1 MAMALFMNSFVIT
14 IVSVLSQCTA
24 LQFTTHPQRR
34 EITAGNPATFVCGVR
49 DSSVHPQVAWLKD
62 GEVLPPGDHY
72 EVDTANYTTGT
83 ALTLSSLD
91 FSQTTIADRGF
102 YRCKAWHR
110 DAVIFSEI
118 AQLVVFGPPTIVNN
132 PRSLNVTPNTPFSL
146 QCEAVGPPE
155 PISIAWYK
163 DGEVVAAALPSP
175 STYSFAGVTTRTR
188 IRCVAENRNGMTPSE
203 FSIVNIIVAPSVPSS
218 LAVSDA
224 TSTSLRVS
232 WYLSQ
237 DGYSPVTHAIVEFA
251 ETSNKGPDGSLQWN
265 RTKVETSSPNS
276 VVIYNLKPYTSY
288 TIHVA
293 LENDIGQ
300 SGWSDYVVGRT
311 AEGVPSAAPGSIQ
324 IQPSGSGADME
335 VSWSHVAT
343 ADVNGILQGYRV
355 GFTDAAAGGELDTI
369 WFESDGTDFR
379 PIFPPSARQFSHRR
393 PYYSSDSR
401 SDLSPRDQQ
410 PLQPPFLHLSSMYGA
425 GKRKT
430 RPPARFVLS
439 PTEEP
444 DEHGWHS
451 TPAARL
457 TEQLHNELLDVSKQI
472 EQMKTDLGIQ
482 EAELETAKTPLPIS
496 PRPREDDVTD
506 HRSIFPGGLAA
517 PSSQQDGRSQ
527 KSVPVGVQ
535 RRFAPPHNSVP
546 TLREVRAFHA
556 LHSNPPPLA
565 PRLSTGQQASDGAL
579 GYERR
584 PPPENLQSSP
594 DGDPL
599 CSELPNLEKTRI
611 GLTTSSHVTN
621 PPFPPL
627 PAPKFSTVR
636 PRPAPKPSY
645 TKMASTNPRP
655 LALTPPAPTSGTPR
669 PEDRPFKPSRTE
681 RASTSPGPLA
691 LTLPAPTS
699 VNPRPEDLPVKS
711 ATTQMAS
718 PSPAVATTAPTSATP
733 RPKDCAFKPAF
744 VQTAS
749 TFQQLPTL
757 KPAATQMAS
766 SLPAVSTTAPT
777 SVTPSPEDCAFKP
790 SPVQTASTFRQ
801 LPTLKPAA
809 TQMASPS
816 PAVSTTSAQL
826 RQLVPPPSSAEQYAA
841 CSLHEVIHASDA
853 TTTPPKTYSKA
864 GDRYI
869 DKETGHGATQGPFQL
884 PPFGSD
890 FITSP
895 LQTAQKLAEDFTLAE
910 PRVEDVRSS
919 NSVILRGL
927 DPTTNY
933 SVQVWAL
940 TQVGDGVRS
949 NPIMLYG
956 TGSGGSF
963 VVGYP
968 AEDTVPSNDMA
979 SGNQW
984 SVKKMDLVIGGSIA
998 GLILTM
1004 VVMTYA
1010 CCKCHRKRQA
1020 KAGKRDPETAS
1031 TVPMMQHNTPIKSK
1045 AAKSFSKKLAAEVQS
1060 FRLSPNLTESVVSVL
1075 LNRERL
1081 EVGKVVGE
1089 GEFGCV
1095 TEAKLRLEGNRYMTV
1110 AVKTMKSRSSKQDV
1124 ESFVTEA
1131 LRMKD
1136 FHHPNIMSL
1145 IGLIMEPPETRFL
1158 PVKAMVVLPFMK
1170 HGDLHTFLLRSRL
1183 ADKPKF
1189 VPIQTLLKFS
1199 VDIAKGMEYLGQME
1213 FLHRDLAA
1221 RNCML
1226 DEQLVVKVAD
1236 FGLSRK
1242 IYCENYYR
1250 QGSMVKVPVKWLA
1263 MESLAD
1269 RVYTTQSD
1277 VWSFGVTLWEIIT
1290 RGATPYPGVANH
1302 EVYDLLL
1309 KGLRLQKPRDCSDQ
1323 LYQIMYSCWRINPKH
1338 RPSFNFLVRKLHT
1351 MLSAM
1356 PPPPSIDNSFYENTS
1371 NVIKLTDSEACFQDT
1386 EC

>member
-1 MAMALFMNSFVIT
+1 MAMALFMNSFV

-146 QCEAVGPPE
+146 QCEAMGPPE

-188 IRCVAENRNGMTPSE
+188 IRCVAENRNGRTPSE

-355 GFTDAAAGGELDTI
+355 GFTDAAAGGE
-369 WFESDGTDFR
+369 
-379 PIFPPSARQFSHRR
+379 
-393 PYYSSDSR
+393 
-401 SDLSPRDQQ
+401 
-410 PLQPPFLHLSSMYGA
+410 
-425 GKRKT
+425 
-430 RPPARFVLS
+430 
-439 PTEEP
+439 
-444 DEHGWHS
+444 
-451 TPAARL
+451 
-457 TEQLHNELLDVSKQI
+457 
-472 EQMKTDLGIQ
+472 
-482 EAELETAKTPLPIS
+482 
-496 PRPREDDVTD
+496 
-506 HRSIFPGGLAA
+506 
-517 PSSQQDGRSQ
+517 
-527 KSVPVGVQ
+527 
-535 RRFAPPHNSVP
+535 
-546 TLREVRAFHA
+546 
-556 LHSNPPPLA
+556 
-565 PRLSTGQQASDGAL
+565 
-579 GYERR
+579 
-584 PPPENLQSSP
+584 
-594 DGDPL
+594 
-599 CSELPNLEKTRI
+599 
-611 GLTTSSHVTN
+611 
-621 PPFPPL
+621 
-627 PAPKFSTVR
+627 
-636 PRPAPKPSY
+636 
-645 TKMASTNPRP
+645 
-655 LALTPPAPTSGTPR
+655 
-669 PEDRPFKPSRTE
+669 
-681 RASTSPGPLA
+681 
-691 LTLPAPTS
+691 
-699 VNPRPEDLPVKS
+699 
-711 ATTQMAS
+711 
-718 PSPAVATTAPTSATP
+718 
-733 RPKDCAFKPAF
+733 
-744 VQTAS
+744 
-749 TFQQLPTL
+749 
-757 KPAATQMAS
+757 
-766 SLPAVSTTAPT
+766 
-777 SVTPSPEDCAFKP
+777 
-790 SPVQTASTFRQ
+790 
-801 LPTLKPAA
+801 
-809 TQMASPS
+809 
-816 PAVSTTSAQL
+816 
-826 RQLVPPPSSAEQYAA
+826 
-841 CSLHEVIHASDA
+841 
-853 TTTPPKTYSKA
+853 
-864 GDRYI
+864 
-869 DKETGHGATQGPFQL
+869 
-884 PPFGSD
+884 
-890 FITSP
+890 
-895 LQTAQKLAEDFTLAE
+895 
-910 PRVEDVRSS
+910 RVEDVRSS

-984 SVKKMDLVIGGSIA
+984 SVKKMDLVIGGSIT

-1010 CCKCHRKRQA
+1010 CCKCHRKRRA

-1031 TVPMMQHNTPIKSK
+1031 TVPMMQHTTPIKSK

-1060 FRLSPNLTESVVSVL
+1060 FRLSPNMTESVVSVL